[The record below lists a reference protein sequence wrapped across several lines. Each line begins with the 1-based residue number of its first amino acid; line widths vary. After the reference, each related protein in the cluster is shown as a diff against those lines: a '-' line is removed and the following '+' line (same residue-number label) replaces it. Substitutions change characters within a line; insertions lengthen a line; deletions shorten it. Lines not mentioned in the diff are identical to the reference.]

1 MLLSPTK
8 KKLKRKMI
16 IIRVIGIILI
26 ASQLLAYL
34 GNIDEPTPTDDT
46 AELVGYYFGYNFFLW
61 IGIILLIWSFNVGK
75 KLNQVKRDEMINT
88 IGKTEYND
96 I

>member
-1 MLLSPTK
+1 MEITPTQ

-34 GNIDEPTPTDDT
+34 GNINEPTPTDDT

-61 IGIILLIWSFNVGK
+61 IGIILLYWSFNVGK
-75 KLNQVKRDEMINT
+75 KLKQVKRDEMMEG
-88 IGKTEYND
+88 IGKTEHHD